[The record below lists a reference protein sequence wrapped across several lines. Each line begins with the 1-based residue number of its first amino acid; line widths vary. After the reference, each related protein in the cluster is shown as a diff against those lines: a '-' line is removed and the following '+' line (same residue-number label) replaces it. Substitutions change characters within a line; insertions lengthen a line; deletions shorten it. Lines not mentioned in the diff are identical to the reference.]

1 MLKEEI
7 IVGPDGMVVMVV
19 TLRKILKIT
28 SGPKIIFKGED
39 YRIILEKLR
48 TNSVNIFRD
57 IAKKGKS
64 VNEIAY
70 NGYKNKIF
78 KMNKL

>member
-1 MLKEEI
+1 MS
-7 IVGPDGMVVMVV
+7 VGPKGQVVILVA
-19 TLRKILKIT
+19 LRKILKIT
-28 SGPKIIFKGED
+28 SDSKVIFKGD
-39 YRIILEKLR
+39 GYRIILGKLR
-48 TNSVNIFRD
+48 TDSVNIFGG

-70 NGYKNKIF
+70 NEYKNKIF